1 VAQRRL
7 GFWQRVAVLVAVPV
21 MRVWT
26 KRTWTGQEN
35 VPPTGGVIIVPNHIS
50 HFDPIVVAHY
60 VYGIGRWP
68 RFLAKASLFEVPLF
82 GPFLRRTLQIPV
94 ERGSVEAAKSLDAL
108 VDALRQGG
116 AVIIYPEGTTSREPD
131 LWPMRGKTGAARLAL
146 LTGAPVIPVAH
157 WGAQRVFDP
166 RTKKLSLR
174 PRRPVTVTAGK
185 PVDLSRWE
193 GEAPTRAVL
202 DQMTDA
208 IMTDVRDLL
217 GEVRDAEP
225 PPLFQPP
232 SRRPEPVADRPA
244 GPPEPA
250 AEPPGLPRESAADR
264 PGRPPE
270 PPAVAE

>member
-1 VAQRRL
+1 MAQRRL
-7 GFWQRVAVLVAVPV
+7 GFWQRVAVFVVVPV
-21 MRVWT
+21 LRLWT
-26 KRTWTGQEN
+26 RRSWTGQEN
-35 VPPTGGVIIVPNHIS
+35 VPPSGGVIIAPNHIS
-50 HFDPIVVAHY
+50 HFDPLVVAHF
-60 VYGIGRWP
+60 VFGAGRWP
-68 RFLAKASLFEVPLF
+68 RFLAKASVFKVPVV
-82 GPFLRRTLQIPV
+82 GAFLRKVLQIPV
-94 ERGSVEAAKSLDAL
+94 ERGSVEAVKSLDVL

-116 AVIIYPEGTTSREPD
+116 AVIIYPEGTTTREPD

-146 LTGAPVIPVAH
+146 LTGAPVVPVAH

-174 PRRPVTVTAGK
+174 PWAPITATAGK

-217 GEVRDAEP
+217 GEVREAEP

-232 SRRPEPVADRPA
+232 ARR
-244 GPPEPA
+244 
-250 AEPPGLPRESAADR
+250 S
-264 PGRPPE
+264 E

>member
-1 VAQRRL
+1 MAQRRL
-7 GFWQRVAVLVAVPV
+7 GFWQRVAVFVVVPV
-21 MRVWT
+21 LRLWT
-26 KRTWTGQEN
+26 RRSWTGQEN
-35 VPPTGGVIIVPNHIS
+35 VPPSGGVIIAPNHIS
-50 HFDPIVVAHY
+50 HFDPLVVAHF
-60 VYGIGRWP
+60 VYGAGRWP
-68 RFLAKASLFEVPLF
+68 RFLAKASVFQVPLV
-82 GPFLRRTLQIPV
+82 GAFLRKVQQIPV
-94 ERGSVEAAKSLDAL
+94 ERGSMEAVKSLDAL
-108 VDALRQGG
+108 VDALQQGG
-116 AVIIYPEGTTSREPD
+116 AVIIYPEGTTTREPD

-146 LTGAPVIPVAH
+146 LTGAPVVPVAH

-174 PRRPVTVTAGK
+174 PWAPITATAGK

-217 GEVRDAEP
+217 GEIREAEP

-232 SRRPEPVADRPA
+232 ARR
-244 GPPEPA
+244 
-250 AEPPGLPRESAADR
+250 S
-264 PGRPPE
+264 E